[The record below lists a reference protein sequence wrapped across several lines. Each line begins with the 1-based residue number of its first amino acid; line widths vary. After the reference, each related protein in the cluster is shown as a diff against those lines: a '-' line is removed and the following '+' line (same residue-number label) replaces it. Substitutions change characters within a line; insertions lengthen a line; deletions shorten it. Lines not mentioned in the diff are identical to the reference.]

1 MRQNTEGLA
10 WTHFFVFPSA
20 FARVCEMDENYN
32 NHLLKNKIKTF
43 CGFLWGIVGKYVTL
57 RRCLFDKP
65 ISCSF

>member
-1 MRQNTEGLA
+1 MRENLVGPA
-10 WTHFFVFPSA
+10 FFILLSGFV
-20 FARVCEMDENYN
+20 RVCEMDENYN
-32 NHLLKNKIKTF
+32 MHLLKNKIKTF